1 MDIYIYICIYIDR
14 CIVSS
19 KQRQTMM
26 VTRVLM
32 TDCNGALVLR
42 REHYSGLEYY
52 TVFFDLQFSRGTEEA
67 PA

>member
-1 MDIYIYICIYIDR
+1 
-14 CIVSS
+14 
-19 KQRQTMM
+19 MM